1 MPPDKQVNKD
11 FMRQVLIGDKRLL
24 KKIKVNYIHVP
35 SYEELSA
42 KRLWPDLKGD
52 NQFNVFF

>member
-52 NQFNVFF
+52 N